1 MLTQVSNLWASK
13 RLGPIRQKEAK
24 VFAFV
29 THAHNNL
36 GFFVLFGCL
45 LCVVNAVI
53 LDCLL

>member
-1 MLTQVSNLWASK
+1 MPTQSQLSK

-24 VFAFV
+24 VSAFV

-36 GFFVLFGCL
+36 GFFMLFGCL
-45 LCVVNAVI
+45 LCVVNSVI